1 MTNRPEMR
9 SYYYDKNNIL
19 PYTYDPNFGSG
30 AHLLNMQQN
39 VEPYRTESFP
49 MVVYYDEE
57 TTLAVDELHT
67 ILDPYIESEVAKFI
81 TGARDLSEFADF
93 QSELEAMGIQELLGY
108 YIAAYESYVA
118 AQA

>member
-1 MTNRPEMR
+1 
-9 SYYYDKNNIL
+9 
-19 PYTYDPNFGSG
+19 
-30 AHLLNMQQN
+30 
-39 VEPYRTESFP
+39 